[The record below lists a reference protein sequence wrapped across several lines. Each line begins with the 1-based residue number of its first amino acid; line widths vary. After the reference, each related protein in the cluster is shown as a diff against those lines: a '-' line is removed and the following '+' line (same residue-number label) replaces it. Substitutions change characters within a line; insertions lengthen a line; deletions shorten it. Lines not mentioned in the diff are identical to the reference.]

1 MLDADLRGLEALWR
15 ALIQEMEVGEI
26 EDVRVGLHWTLVTAR
41 VGGEPRAGLAT
52 TMPSVGHHHRDWPDV
67 DQPGQLASLGAQAL
81 AEKVLAR
88 SPVERSIGLATL
100 NALLPSQPH
109 RWVELNAEEVIA
121 EAGAGKTVVLIG
133 HFPFV
138 PRLKPRVG
146 RLVVLEL
153 DPRGED
159 LPAERA
165 PEWIPQADVLAITS
179 VTLLNR
185 TLMDILSLRQPHALT
200 LLLGPSTPLS
210 PRLFDEGI
218 DILSGA
224 WVTDRDAVAARVC
237 QGAGFR
243 QLHPAGVRLVT
254 MRGKMGV

>member
-1 MLDADLRGLEALWR
+1 MSEPEFHGMGALWR
-15 ALIQEMEVGEI
+15 ALIQDMEEGEI

-81 AEKVLAR
+81 AEKVFAR

-100 NALLPSQPH
+100 NALLPRQMED
-109 RWVELNAEEVIA
+109 WVALNAEEVIA
-121 EAGAGKTVVLIG
+121 EAGAGKTVVMIG

-185 TLMDILSLRQPHALT
+185 TLMGILALRQPHALT

-224 WVTDRDAVAARVC
+224 WVTDIDAVTRRLC

-254 MRGKMGV
+254 MWGRRGV